1 MNICNIGIIESF
13 LVGRFHKC
21 RKFCS
26 SMSTAQEVMKEHLRY
41 PDLALRQFFG
51 LFSWFLSS
59 VWDPDPPDPDF
70 FVPKDRDALNMMVL
84 MNSCWNFE
92 YFTLLKF
99 ENLFVGS
106 KVVIF
111 SQKWP
116 KFQIKTKKGK
126 QIYAVVLNTRTLNA
140 YNFWPDGPIF
150 KLQKVKWSK
159 CQNLSKGSGSGS
171 AKTEGPGSLIQATDM
186 LLSYYTMP
194 VYWYS
199 KQIIK

>member
-1 MNICNIGIIESF
+1 MLWPQKLCKEPFFQKLTSQIFSFTSSISLKRDHTKQEKPRIQCIGSAS
-13 LVGRFHKC
+13 VRSG
-21 RKFCS
+21 S
-26 SMSTAQEVMKEHLRY
+26 AWS
-41 PDLALRQFFG
+41 G
-51 LFSWFLSS
+51 LFWDYPEIRISQFT
-59 VWDPDPPDPDF
+59 DPDP
-70 FVPKDRDALNMMVL
+70 LNMMVL
-84 MNSCWNFE
+84 MNSCWNSE

-171 AKTEGPGSLIQATDM
+171 AKTEGPGSLTQATDM